1 MAVWILS
8 GIKSRWCALTQMLI
22 VAAMNTIEF
31 LLVPEL
37 LLFGQGNAVMA
48 ALLITVIAI
57 NEFVLPVPQL
67 TKAS

>member
-1 MAVWILS
+1 M
-8 GIKSRWCALTQMLI
+8 QMLI